1 MYTQND
7 WRFYQEYELYHHGIK
22 GQKWG
27 VSNGPPYPLG
37 SAISTGKRLIGKAAG
52 AIKRHKEK
60 RIQAEAAKLKAKQ
73 EKEAQEAAERKEK
86 ILVSGNAAAVSSIA
100 SSLSDEELK
109 KALDRVDLQKRLNDA
124 MIKDADTRIKLAEA
138 QAKLQAPSKSDVA
151 LAKIKQANEWVK
163 TGTEAWNTF
172 AKLYNSLSEDQIPVI
187 DGQWAANQ
195 ADKQRKKA
203 KEEQELAEK
212 QHKAKQEAAIKSW
225 SNEEIAAHP
234 EKFTTQQLQDRVK
247 RNQAIAGIMKGTTT
261 NDGNQGGGKKNKNK
275 NDLNTESVTKTETP
289 KAEPSYFERMQ
300 SLASE
305 AKADGTTGWTT
316 SAEKA
321 ARSEAAKQ
329 MYAESLSQY
338 NKEVTRRKISELAT
352 DKSYENLMDAFSRN
366 EKYLRH
372 GMMYF
377 EVFHDAF
384 DLDAIIIG

>member
-7 WRFYQEYELYHHGIK
+7 WRFYREYELYHHGIK

-60 RIQAEAAKLKAKQ
+60 RIQAEAEKLKAKQ

-100 SSLSDEELK
+100 STLSTKELNE
-109 KALDRVDLQKRLNDA
+109 AVQRVNLQRQLDVA
-124 MIKDADTRIKLAEA
+124 MAQQQGPSKLD
-138 QAKLQAPSKSDVA
+138 QAKDKLKNTTDW
-151 LAKIKQANEWVK
+151 AKAGID
-163 TGTEAWNTF
+163 AWNTF
-172 AKLYNSLSEDQIPVI
+172 ANVYNSLSEDQIPVLN
-187 DGQWAANQ
+187 GQWAQQQ
-195 ADKQRKKA
+195 ADKRKKQA

-212 QHKAKQEAAIKSW
+212 QYKAKQEAAIKSW

-247 RNQAIAGIMKGTTT
+247 RNQAVAGIMKGTTT
-261 NDGNQGGGKKNKNK
+261 NDGNQGDGKKNKNKNK